1 MAFRKGALSDRMML
15 TKHEELRRPPIHI
28 AHSLHTASL
37 DKTIFHGVKPLRGG
51 SHIKTTGT
59 GRYDINNLNL
69 MTSLD
74 YRGGLDA
81 YNKELQNKKKQHQP
95 ISDKKI
101 PNVTDRI
108 ERMLR
113 DMSNGSDETFNALI
127 DLLQL
132 KTGLSKQRFHHSDS
146 DILEALN
153 HHYRRSPE
161 QMMIVENAYK
171 NA

>member
-1 MAFRKGALSDRMML
+1 MRKGILSDKMQLMNH
-15 TKHEELRRPPIHI
+15 TELRTPPIHI

-37 DKTIFHGVKPLRGG
+37 DKTIWHGIKPARGA

-59 GRYDINNLNL
+59 GKNDISNLNL
-69 MTSLD
+69 ITSLD
-74 YRGGLDA
+74 YRGGIDA
-81 YNKELQNKKKQHQP
+81 YNKEVQTKKQHQP

-101 PNVTDRI
+101 PNVSDRI
-108 ERMLR
+108 ERTLR
-113 DMSNGSDETFNALI
+113 DMSNGSDETFEALI

-132 KTGLSKQRFHHSDS
+132 KTGLSKQRFHFHDS

-153 HHYRRSPE
+153 KHYRKAPE
-161 QMMIVENAYK
+161 QLLIVENAYK